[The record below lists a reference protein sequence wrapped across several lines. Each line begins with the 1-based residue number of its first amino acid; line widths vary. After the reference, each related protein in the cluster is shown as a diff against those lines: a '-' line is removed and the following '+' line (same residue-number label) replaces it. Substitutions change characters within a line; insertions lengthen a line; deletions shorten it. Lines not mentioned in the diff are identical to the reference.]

1 MHRKGLVFPLWV
13 LFFLGL
19 SAQGVLGA
27 QTRGDQDLI
36 NAISRVA
43 KEAIPAVV
51 HIDVIHRESFPNPWL
66 PFKNDP
72 FFRFFFDIPDL
83 PDRFER
89 VMKGIGTGFLIDES
103 GHVITNYHVIAG
115 ATEIEVLL
123 ADERRFQAT
132 LVGAEPKTDLAV
144 LKIKKGGRFPYLSFG
159 DSDKVEVGEWVVAI
173 GHPRGL
179 DHTVTQGIIS
189 AKHRRGILDPN
200 SYQDFLQTDAAINP
214 GNSGGPLL
222 NLKGEVIGIN
232 TAIVS
237 QSGGYEGIGF
247 AIPSNM
253 ASYVA
258 NQLIKYGRVQ
268 RGWLGIGLQ
277 DLTPALAK
285 RFGLKEESGCIVTE
299 VEENSPAQKAGLKKG
314 DIIQKIEEKRI
325 KNSSE
330 LLNQIALIPP
340 GKKVTLAVVRDGTPL
355 NIVAEVASQ
364 EGSLQGCKMLLR
376 NRLGADLRPLKP
388 EEAKQHGLSQGVGLM
403 ICGLDPKGPF
413 ASAGLEVG
421 DILLEV
427 NGSQIRSVAELAS
440 LLNQVGQGS
449 VTTILALD
457 HRTGKKGYVQVRIY

>member
-1 MHRKGLVFPLWV
+1 MHRRGLILP
-13 LFFLGL
+13 FLGL
-19 SAQGVLGA
+19 LVTGIWANGVLAKGEE
-27 QTRGDQDLI
+27 DLT
-36 NAISRVA
+36 NAIRRVA
-43 KEAIPAVV
+43 KGAIPAVV
-51 HIDVIHRESFPNPWL
+51 HIDVIHRASYPNPWL

-83 PDRFER
+83 PERFER
-89 VMKGIGTGFLIDES
+89 VMKGIGTGFLIDER
-103 GHVITNYHVIAG
+103 GHIITNYHVIAG

-123 ADERRFQAT
+123 ADERRFQVT

-144 LKIKKGGRFPYLSFG
+144 LRIKEGGKFPYLAFG
-159 DSDKVEVGEWVVAI
+159 DSDSVEVGEWVVAV

-258 NQLIKYGRVQ
+258 NQLIKNGKVV
-268 RGWLGIGLQ
+268 RGWLGASLQ
-277 DLTPALAK
+277 DLSPELAK
-285 RFGLKEESGCIVTE
+285 RFGLKEAFGCIVTG
-299 VEENSPAQKAGLKKG
+299 VEEESPAQKSGLKKG
-314 DIIQKIEEKRI
+314 DIIQSLGEKRV

-330 LLNQIALIPP
+330 LKSLVALMEP
-340 GKKVTLAVVRDGTPL
+340 GKTANLSVWRDGNLITVP
-355 NIVAEVASQ
+355 VQVGSQ
-364 EGSLQGCKMLLR
+364 DHSVENCLVLLR
-376 NRLGADLRPLKP
+376 SKLGADLRPIKP
-388 EEAKQHGLSQGVGLM
+388 EEGKNHGIFKGTGLV
-403 ICGLDPKGPF
+403 ICSLDPKGPF
-413 ASAGLEVG
+413 ALAGLEIG

-427 NGSQIRSVAELAS
+427 NGAQIKSISDLVS
-440 LLNQVGQGS
+440 ILNQMPQG
-449 VTTILALD
+449 TIATFLAVD